1 MWVHRFPS
9 LSKMFIN
16 IVLREAK
23 NKTRAR
29 SSAGQIHW
37 FSKLLRVHLK
47 KVHPKALLRQSTL
60 SPLSDKVPLLPCGE
74 LLFIIWL
81 CTWLCDDKGRVYKI
95 SLQQWMNEEEVRKF
109 RNNACGRKLKGADE
123 LYLSI
128 WNKNTTLRSEKK
140 LLGVLNK
147 VGREKSYFLCSWPV
161 HLRRRVVSWL

>member
-37 FSKLLRVHLK
+37 FSKLLRVYLK

-60 SPLSDKVPLLPCGE
+60 SPLSDKIPLLPCGE

-81 CTWLCDDKGRVYKI
+81 CTWLCDDKGAAYIKFHYSSEWMRKRLE
-95 SLQQWMNEEEVRKF
+95 SLEIMLVE
-109 RNNACGRKLKGADE
+109 GSLKGLMNYTYQFETRIQPCDQ
-123 LYLSI
+123 
-128 WNKNTTLRSEKK
+128 
-140 LLGVLNK
+140 
-147 VGREKSYFLCSWPV
+147 
-161 HLRRRVVSWL
+161 RRNCLAF